1 MDRKWLLTV
10 ALALGVVSPVQAGL
24 IPNGDFETGDF
35 TGWSPQI
42 GSGPLGS
49 ANASIEFLDGSQRAV
64 LTVEIESGVG
74 AVAGELF
81 TTTDTASWGSGK
93 IVQFDLSY
101 SYTTNSIGANVFLAA
116 PSASTLI
123 FLNVTQTDATPLS
136 GSSPTTTYSMPWDG
150 NAFNLFPSILTE
162 DADAASG
169 VSLTVIL
176 DNVRIVPEPTTL
188 LLTATALVG
197 VPFFASR
204 RRRR

>member
-1 MDRKWLLTV
+1 MTKPIVFSLVLIV
-10 ALALGVVSPVQAGL
+10 LASARASAGL

-35 TGWSPQI
+35 TGWLPQI

-49 ANASIEFLDGSQRAV
+49 ASASVDFLDGSNRAV
-64 LTVEIESGVG
+64 LTVEIESGLG

-93 IVQFDLSY
+93 VVQFDLSY
-101 SYTTNSIGANVFLAA
+101 SYETNSIGANVFLAA
-116 PSASTLI
+116 PSATTLI
-123 FLNVTQTDATPLS
+123 FLNVTQADATPLS

-162 DADAASG
+162 DAEAASG

-176 DNVRIVPEPTTL
+176 DNVRLVPEPSTCVL
-188 LLTATALVG
+188 
-197 VPFFASR
+197 FASALFVAPLLAR
-204 RRRR
+204 RRRQR